1 MGPDWASHPP
11 VIYPEEGRGATPAL
25 ACRANESKGDYT
37 NGYRVLQM
45 NQCAGRIYGECL
57 RKASYE
63 DACDKR
69 AGSARTAFTECVFG
83 RRLRK
88 MRGKCAGSARK
99 VREGARFFMGKRDRN
114 ISLKSLPSRLDREA
128 QKKTKKQLAQNKWE
142 PWGRQE
148 ERVQGEGLK
157 ISGTRECYIAAM
169 NTAVRAG
176 ALPGTRGFVRLQ
188 ESVAAAGVAGETAS
202 DGPD

>member
-1 MGPDWASHPP
+1 
-11 VIYPEEGRGATPAL
+11 
-25 ACRANESKGDYT
+25 
-37 NGYRVLQM
+37 
-45 NQCAGRIYGECL
+45 
-57 RKASYE
+57 
-63 DACDKR
+63 
-69 AGSARTAFTECVFG
+69 
-83 RRLRK
+83 

-188 ESVAAAGVAGETAS
+188 ESVADAGNDRAS
-202 DGPD
+202 VLGGGGWRISISEKAYAKRKQA